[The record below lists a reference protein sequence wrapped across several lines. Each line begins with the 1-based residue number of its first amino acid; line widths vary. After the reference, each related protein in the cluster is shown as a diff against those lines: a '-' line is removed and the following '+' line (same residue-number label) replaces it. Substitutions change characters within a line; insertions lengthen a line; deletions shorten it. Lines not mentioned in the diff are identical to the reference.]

1 MSSNDLQF
9 GSPGQHV
16 DQDAIGCYC
25 PLGELP
31 DDRKNSTSASSK
43 RHPHERKLLTSSP
56 RQVPDRSDFEDFPT
70 DQTALSIALSRRRS
84 RRLRKSVIGQCWNV
98 SAYLSLIACR
108 PKTIASGVNK
118 TASSVNSADAASASL
133 LLYASSSFPL
143 SSPKTASASGLPRRS
158 RCWAIRGS
166 AVSFC
171 CAKLGRAKL
180 MPILL
185 EEIVNGC
192 SFFPPRH

>member
-1 MSSNDLQF
+1 MVCRLTTCN
-9 GSPGQHV
+9 
-16 DQDAIGCYC
+16 
-25 PLGELP
+25 LGLPVSTWIRMLLVATARLGTLP

-108 PKTIASGVNK
+108 PKTIASGVTK
-118 TASSVNSADAASASL
+118 TASSVNSAAAAAASL
-133 LLYASSSFPL
+133 LLYASSSFPAQL
-143 SSPKTASASGLPRRS
+143 AEDRECIWNP
-158 RCWAIRGS
+158 
-166 AVSFC
+166 
-171 CAKLGRAKL
+171 
-180 MPILL
+180 
-185 EEIVNGC
+185 EEITLLGYSRIGC
-192 SFFPPRH
+192 VLLLRKARQGKADCQSYKGK